1 MTGAGS
7 LASLAWQTL
16 TTPDAVARGLL
27 GLRLP
32 RGVLLQALAL
42 VTILTILLLVIL
54 PPPALMI
61 DAPLRLSVF
70 ASALFI
76 GATTLILAILTQTIG
91 QALGGQ
97 GDLDGA
103 LTVIIWTDAVFIAV
117 SLARSLASGLFQ
129 GLFDDV
135 LLFGA
140 TALKLWVLVRVITVL
155 HGFASAWRGLAVL
168 ALATVGVG
176 AGVGLIISLITGVA
190 GHV

>member
-1 MTGAGS
+1 
-7 LASLAWQTL
+7 
-16 TTPDAVARGLL
+16 
-27 GLRLP
+27 
-32 RGVLLQALAL
+32 
-42 VTILTILLLVIL
+42 
-54 PPPALMI
+54 MI